1 MSDLPMGEERR
12 ARGRAARQQA
22 PRSTHDAIGNVDRD
36 PVELL
41 KQSSAGRV
49 EALVPLRYGRMLV
62 SPFTFYRGSAILQ
75 AHDLAGTPDSGIHM
89 QICGDCHLSN
99 FGGFATP
106 ERSLIFDL
114 NDFDETAVGPWEWD
128 VKRLVASF
136 TIAGRH
142 LGHGDAAADEFAFCA
157 AESYRTR
164 MGEYAD
170 MGVLD
175 LWYERITFDRMYD
188 AVQTDDARRRI
199 KRGVERA
206 TRRTHE
212 TMLPKLA
219 DRTENEW
226 QIRDAPPAIFHIRG
240 KNTLFD
246 PDDDVM
252 SLTAHRDDILA
263 PVLSEYFSSL
273 TVERAALLKQFTIQD
288 LVFKVVGV
296 GSVGTRCMVLLLIEP
311 HGKPLFLQLKEA
323 SKSVVSMFFKGA
335 PDDPADPSH
344 AGRRVVHGQRLMQA
358 ATDLF
363 LGWST
368 GPLGRALYVRV
379 SRLRCTVRMG
389 ARPRAREGERASA
402 RNRRVSRLR
411 PAHGGRAR
419 TLRPRVCGPG
429 RKRLRRVSRGV
440 SRRTARGALGCR
452 HGRGLR
458 ALNAEHALPRVR
470 FVSVPH
476 RQCQLRLPVLRGA
489 LVGIDGEREYR
500 RQRIR

>member
-1 MSDLPMGEERR
+1 MIASPFNFF
-12 ARGRAARQQA
+12 RGA
-22 PRSTHDAIGNVDRD
+22 
-36 PVELL
+36 
-41 KQSSAGRV
+41 
-49 EALVPLRYGRMLV
+49 ALVM
-62 SPFTFYRGSAILQ
+62 A
-75 AHDLAGTPDSGIHM
+75 ADLATTPTSGISA
-89 QICGDCHLSN
+89 QLCGDAHLSN
-99 FGGFATP
+99 FGLFGSA
-106 ERSLIFDL
+106 ERNLLFDV
-114 NDFDETAVGPWEWD
+114 NDFDETLPGPWEWD

-368 GPLGRALYVRV
+368 GPLGRALYVRQ
-379 SRLRCTVRMG
+379 LRDMKISAELETFGVDAFRDYAALCGWVL
-389 ARPRAREGERASA
+389 ARAHAKAS
-402 RNRRVSRLR
+402 
-411 PAHGGRAR
+411 GRA
-419 TLRPRVCGPG
+419 LEIAGY
-429 RKRLRRVSRGV
+429 
-440 SRRTARGALGCR
+440 LGSGQR
-452 HGRGLR
+452 M
-458 ALNAEHALPRVR
+458 AD
-470 FVSVPH
+470 
-476 RQCQLRLPVLRGA
+476 A
-489 LVGIDGEREYR
+489 LVRYGRAYADQVEKDYDAFRAACRDGRLEARSDADMAADFAP
-500 RQRIR
+500 

>member
-368 GPLGRALYVRV
+368 GPLGRALYVRQ
-379 SRLRCTVRMG
+379 LRDMKISAELETFGVDAFRDYAALCGWVLARAHAKASWRALEIAGYLGSGQRMADALVRY
-389 ARPRAREGERASA
+389 
-402 RNRRVSRLR
+402 
-411 PAHGGRAR
+411 GRAYADQVEKDYDAFR
-419 TLRPRVCGPG
+419 AACRDG
-429 RKRLRRVSRGV
+429 RLE
-440 SRRTARGALGCR
+440 ARSDADM
-452 HGRGLR
+452 
-458 ALNAEHALPRVR
+458 AADFAP
-470 FVSVPH
+470 
-476 RQCQLRLPVLRGA
+476 
-489 LVGIDGEREYR
+489 
-500 RQRIR
+500 

>member
-12 ARGRAARQQA
+12 ARGRAARQRA
-22 PRSTHDAIGNVDRD
+22 PRSTHEAIGDVDRD

-75 AHDLAGTPDSGIHM
+75 AHDLAGTPDSGIHL

-164 MGEYAD
+164 MREYAD
-170 MGVLD
+170 MAVLD

-219 DRTENEW
+219 DRTDNEW
-226 QIRDAPPAIFHIRG
+226 RIRDAPPAIFHIRG

-246 PDDDVM
+246 QNDDVM
-252 SLTAHRDDILA
+252 SLTAHRDEILA
-263 PVLSEYFSSL
+263 PVLSEYFASL
-273 TVERAALLKQFTIQD
+273 TVERAALLRQFTIQD

-335 PDDPADPSH
+335 RDDPADPSH

-358 ATDLF
+358 ATDPF

-368 GPLGRALYVRV
+368 GPLGRALYVRQ
-379 SRLRCTVRMG
+379 LRDMKISAELETFGVDAFRDYAALCGWGLARAHAKASGCALEIAGYLGSGQRMADALVRY
-389 ARPRAREGERASA
+389 
-402 RNRRVSRLR
+402 
-411 PAHGGRAR
+411 GRAYADQVEKDYDAFR
-419 TLRPRVCGPG
+419 AACRDG
-429 RKRLRRVSRGV
+429 RLE
-440 SRRTARGALGCR
+440 ARSDADM
-452 HGRGLR
+452 
-458 ALNAEHALPRVR
+458 AADFAP
-470 FVSVPH
+470 
-476 RQCQLRLPVLRGA
+476 
-489 LVGIDGEREYR
+489 
-500 RQRIR
+500 